1 MSQPEMLVSFRSS
14 SNTRAIVFV
23 HGFAGDPKETWGRF
37 PEILMGDQGL
47 ADWDVFSFGY
57 RTRKTVDIRIWSAD
71 PSLSKVSQM
80 LGTTIHAA
88 PLAAYSAIAFIKH
101 SSGGLALQRLLVDTP
116 EAARRIS
123 HVFLFGTPSL
133 GSAKV
138 GLYRWL
144 KTQIADLAVDGPFLK
159 DLRERWNAK
168 YGSGYPFRLFVIA
181 GSEDSFV
188 DEASVFKPFP
198 VDNQRVVPGNHVE
211 MIRPAS
217 ENSLSYRL
225 VADALLQAPET
236 RQPPAPKVAKNT
248 SPSHAVTLPAR
259 HRNRVFVS
267 YSHKDHK
274 LLEELEI
281 ALSPDI
287 RAGAIDVWDDT
298 KIKAGKDWKSEIQ
311 NTLAEA
317 GVGLLLVSQDFLAS
331 DFIASDELP
340 DLLKAAEDETVQILW
355 IPASASNYEAT
366 GIAKFQAVID
376 PKKPLDQMTKP
387 KRKAALVEIA
397 KAIED
402 AVKASLTAHPS

>member
-14 SNTRAIVFV
+14 SNTKAIVFV
-23 HGFAGDPKETWGRF
+23 HGFAGDPKETLGRF
-37 PEILMGDQGL
+37 PELLMGDQRL

-57 RTRKTVDIRIWSAD
+57 RSRNTIDIPIWSAD

-80 LGTTIHAA
+80 LRTTIDAA
-88 PLAAYSAIAFIKH
+88 PLAPYSALAFITH
-101 SSGGLALQRLLVDTP
+101 SSGGLAVQRLLVDTP
-116 EAARRIS
+116 EAVRRVS
-123 HVFLFGTPSL
+123 HVFLFGTASL

-144 KTQIADLAVDGPFLK
+144 KTQVADLAVDGPFLK
-159 DLRERWNAK
+159 DLRARWNSR
-168 YGSGYPFRLFVIA
+168 YGSGYPFRLYVIA

-188 DEASVFKPFP
+188 DEASVFKAFP
-198 VDNQRVVPGNHVE
+198 VDNQKVVPGNHVE

-225 VADALLQAPET
+225 VAEALLQAPET
-236 RQPPAPKVAKNT
+236 RQPPAPKVAEKT
-248 SPSHAVTLPAR
+248 PASHAVTPPAR
-259 HRNRVFVS
+259 QRNRVFVS

-298 KIKAGKDWKSEIQ
+298 KIKAGKDWKREIQ
-311 NTLAEA
+311 NSLAEA
-317 GVGLLLVSQDFLAS
+317 SVGLLLVSQDFLAS

-340 DLLKAAEDETVQILW
+340 DLLKAAADEKVQILW

-366 GIAKFQAVID
+366 GIGKFQAVID
-376 PKKPLDQMTKP
+376 PKKPVDQMTKP
-387 KRKAALVEIA
+387 KRKAALVKIA
-397 KAIED
+397 KAIEEAVD
-402 AVKASLTAHPS
+402 ARPRR